1 MTEKADL
8 LDQLQH
14 YEHVN
19 IQLENE
25 TETIGKWLWLLYG
38 RLISRGENFE
48 VFANFTLSLKF

>member
-14 YEHVN
+14 YEHIN

-25 TETIGKWLWLLYG
+25 TETIGMVNNDH
-38 RLISRGENFE
+38 IVSH
-48 VFANFTLSLKF
+48 VIVVI

>member
-14 YEHVN
+14 YEHIN

-25 TETIGKWLWLLYG
+25 TETIGMVNNDHVVSHVIVVIQESILYCI
-38 RLISRGENFE
+38 RSRGN
-48 VFANFTLSLKF
+48 L

>member
-14 YEHVN
+14 YEHIN

-25 TETIGKWLWLLYG
+25 TETIGMVD
-38 RLISRGENFE
+38 S
-48 VFANFTLSLKF
+48 SLHQHVVSHVIVVT

>member
-14 YEHVN
+14 YEHIN

-25 TETIGKWLWLLYG
+25 TETIGMVNNYHVVV
-38 RLISRGENFE
+38 RHVI
-48 VFANFTLSLKF
+48 VVI

>member
-14 YEHVN
+14 YEHIN

-25 TETIGKWLWLLYG
+25 TETIGMVNNYHVVVSHV
-38 RLISRGENFE
+38 I
-48 VFANFTLSLKF
+48 VVI

>member
-8 LDQLQH
+8 MDQLQQ

-25 TETIGKWLWLLYG
+25 TETIGTVASNLPKQLT
-38 RLISRGENFE
+38 
-48 VFANFTLSLKF
+48 V